1 MLFLYL
7 FLEPQHTE
15 SLKNYKKENIN
26 NNSIVL
32 KLSNV
37 SKTFYI
43 SDNGAP
49 FFSKINN
56 MITGRGGK
64 EIKAISDVNL
74 DVGKGEFIGVIGR
87 NGSGKSTLLKLIMGS
102 MRPDKGGAIISR
114 GKMLRLALGMG
125 FDPNLTARDNIYLNG
140 TILGLTFK
148 KIGERFEEI
157 INFAEL
163 HDFVD
168 TPVRFYSSGMKS
180 RLSFAVA
187 IHADAD
193 IFLIDEFFGS
203 VGDSAFKEK
212 SQKAFEENILKGKT
226 IIHVSHSMQ
235 TIKKHCSRVVVM
247 NKGKATVF
255 DNPVEAVKYFQNP
268 SKQILTV

>member
-1 MLFLYL
+1 MN
-7 FLEPQHTE
+7 LEDKYVVELQ
-15 SLKNYKKENIN
+15 
-26 NNSIVL
+26 
-32 KLSNV
+32 NV
-37 SKTFYI
+37 SKTFYV
-43 SDNGAP
+43 SDNGAS
-49 FFSKINN
+49 FFQKITSVF
-56 MITGRGGK
+56 TGKGVK
-64 EIKAISDVNL
+64 KVKALSNVNL
-74 DVGKGEFIGVIGR
+74 KVKKGEFIGIIGR
-87 NGSGKSTLLKLIMGS
+87 NGSGKSTLLKLIMGAII
-102 MRPDKGGAIISR
+102 PDKGGVINSK

-157 INFAEL
+157 IDFSEL

-168 TPVRFYSSGMKS
+168 TPIRFYSSGMKS

-203 VGDSAFKEK
+203 VGDSAFMEK

-226 IIHVSHSMQ
+226 IIHVSHSMH
-235 TIKKHCSRVVVM
+235 TIKKHCDRVVVM
-247 NKGKATVF
+247 NKGEATVYNDALEAVSAF
-255 DNPVEAVKYFQNP
+255 QKKTKKIIVEA
-268 SKQILTV
+268 

>member
-1 MLFLYL
+1 M
-7 FLEPQHTE
+7 
-15 SLKNYKKENIN
+15 KNYKKKIIKVERDLI
-26 NNSIVL
+26 L
-32 KLSNV
+32 DLSNV
-37 SKTFYI
+37 SKTFYV

-49 FFSKINN
+49 FFRKLANMLTSK
-56 MITGRGGK
+56 GGQK
-64 EIKAISDVNL
+64 VKAISNVNL
-74 DVGKGEFIGVIGR
+74 KVNKGEFIGIIGR

-102 MRPDKGGAIISR
+102 LRPDKGGAVNST

-148 KIGERFEEI
+148 KIRERFDEI
-157 INFAEL
+157 IDFSEL

-168 TPVRFYSSGMKS
+168 TPIRFYSSGMKS

-203 VGDSAFKEK
+203 VGDSAFMEK

-235 TIKKHCSRVVVM
+235 TIKKHCDRVVVM
-247 NKGKATVF
+247 NKGRATIF
-255 DNPVEAVKYFQNP
+255 DNPLEAINYFQGTSNQLV
-268 SKQILTV
+268 STAKT